1 MVCILI
7 RANAA
12 GSGFTQNV
20 WRKLKKKIKKHLLKS
35 GCQELLLKVFSKIL
49 KYFEIF

>member
-20 WRKLKKKIKKHLLKS
+20 WRKLKKNKKHLLKS